1 MLKFS
6 EVFKNKTF
14 LLAFLIIAFLAVGG
28 LVIFNKTKAQSDCS
42 SYTNQI
48 DCYDAGC
55 WWDTKTKTCKEPST
69 PTPTKTPTSTP
80 TPTPTGCASYTN
92 QEDCLD
98 AICDWDT
105 KTGTCK
111 ELPTSTC
118 PTSQETYSNEGANW
132 SYNSGCYNASSKT
145 STNLNKKFVPPTSY
159 VHLYSSSLPSMTL
172 SNCSG
177 SQMKTQA
184 CFVPTPNNGGFV
196 PYFVKQASSYTFNN
210 VCSSCTMS
218 GAIQSSGGINRA
230 YMNNVSCGSRS
241 TAPVI
246 NLYQTTETSASA
258 QYQHSVSVTSGSW
271 TGYSN
276 LSGKIT
282 QIDFSADK
290 SKLSKLG
297 DPVTLTFK
305 VVNAPTTATGGGG
318 GGTGRTR
325 QTYTGGNTIEDFL
338 NWYYNTGGQFYFNDS
353 NNTLSIL
360 NKSFK
365 NSFNAIKDLF
375 AHFSVFGDSQRA
387 LALESYNNQTDC
399 LAHGCDWIPTGY
411 YNDWTQSY
419 YTCVCPGNISI
430 STPVPAPSSQALLA
444 LYIGNA
450 TCKPQGDDPSCP
462 FHPNSWYV
470 ILPPQGSKAKAPTA
484 FLELPNPGYSIKN
497 IFHQLF
503 GFLLPNSQ
511 AADITTFSD
520 TWGPVSLTVYP
531 QSATNFYLAVWGL
544 TGDGV
549 GYLLSDPVQVD
560 FAATV
565 NPFVDLKVQKSPG
578 HEFTDDLVWINSG
591 DDVVLKWTSN
601 DVNSCSA
608 TSTPP
613 NSQWSNSV
621 PTQGEVTIGN
631 ITASTTFLI
640 ICQGVNGK
648 QVQDSVQVSIGK
660 PPTKWVDLVGPS
672 TVQQGSP
679 VTLTWTSSGVKSC
692 VASSTPANSYW
703 TGTKPTNG
711 TTTIPSLNQT
721 TTFSINCDNGVATD
735 SITVTAVPQVATIN
749 VKVLLDGK
757 EWTGPVSYQLSGPTP
772 ITGNAPQSFNV
783 QITNSKGDLYTLI
796 YSSGGPKDAA
806 FVGQETQSVVVKPGD
821 NVTLT
826 LPFSTQH
833 LCQIYV
839 KAFNQDTEW
848 NGNLSY
854 ILIGPTVLTANNVPY
869 TFSAV
874 PPGVYY
880 ISYISGGPAA
890 NFVGVKEGNALTCPS
905 DGSIDFSLLFGTAPS
920 PTPILPPQE
929 VGNNPPTAKIGC
941 VADDPVNC
949 VGTIDG
955 DPNTPTITLYNAS
968 TDPDRDIRVCQWT
981 VSGPQQLSKTDCSPV
996 LIFDR
1001 EGTYTIQLTVIDSL
1015 NHKNSTTITAI
1026 VQSVKTLTPKF
1037 VWDPQVPV
1045 VQKETYFYD
1054 RSLTPTGTTL
1064 KTWSWTFED
1073 GNPAT
1078 STEPN
1083 PVVIFNSTGQKN
1095 VTLQVKNSA
1104 GETKTINQL
1113 IDVRPAAPQWKEVI
1127 PK

>member
-1 MLKFS
+1 
-6 EVFKNKTF
+6 
-14 LLAFLIIAFLAVGG
+14 
-28 LVIFNKTKAQSDCS
+28 
-42 SYTNQI
+42 
-48 DCYDAGC
+48 
-55 WWDTKTKTCKEPST
+55 
-69 PTPTKTPTSTP
+69 
-80 TPTPTGCASYTN
+80 
-92 QEDCLD
+92 
-98 AICDWDT
+98 
-105 KTGTCK
+105 
-111 ELPTSTC
+111 
-118 PTSQETYSNEGANW
+118 
-132 SYNSGCYNASSKT
+132 
-145 STNLNKKFVPPTSY
+145 
-159 VHLYSSSLPSMTL
+159 
-172 SNCSG
+172 
-177 SQMKTQA
+177 
-184 CFVPTPNNGGFV
+184 
-196 PYFVKQASSYTFNN
+196 
-210 VCSSCTMS
+210 
-218 GAIQSSGGINRA
+218 
-230 YMNNVSCGSRS
+230 
-241 TAPVI
+241 
-246 NLYQTTETSASA
+246 
-258 QYQHSVSVTSGSW
+258 
-271 TGYSN
+271 
-276 LSGKIT
+276 
-282 QIDFSADK
+282 
-290 SKLSKLG
+290 
-297 DPVTLTFK
+297 
-305 VVNAPTTATGGGG
+305 
-318 GGTGRTR
+318 
-325 QTYTGGNTIEDFL
+325 
-338 NWYYNTGGQFYFNDS
+338 
-353 NNTLSIL
+353 
-360 NKSFK
+360 
-365 NSFNAIKDLF
+365 
-375 AHFSVFGDSQRA
+375 VFGDSQRA

-399 LAHGCDWIPTGY
+399 LAHGCDWIPTSY

-419 YTCVCPGNISI
+419 YTCVCPGNTSI
-430 STPVPAPSSQALLA
+430 STPVPAPSAQALLA
-444 LYIGNA
+444 VYIGNA

-470 ILPPQGSKAKAPTA
+470 VLPPQSPTYT
-484 FLELPNPGYSIKN
+484 LPPEPTITLTPTPSLTPTPTPLSNCSTYDDDPKDCANAGCYWNTQTNTCEPSSLPVLPKLPHFASAIKN
-497 IFHQLF
+497 LFNQLF

-511 AADITTFSD
+511 AADITNFSD

-578 HEFTDDLVWINSG
+578 FDFTDGPVWINSG
-591 DDVVLKWTSN
+591 DDVVLQWTSN

-613 NSQWSNSV
+613 NSQWSGQVALKNE
-621 PTQGEVTIGN
+621 GLTISD

-648 QVQDSVQVSIGK
+648 QVQDSVQVTIGK
-660 PPTKWVDLVGPS
+660 VPKWVDLTGPS
-672 TVQQGSP
+672 TVQQGTD

-703 TGTKPTNG
+703 TTNTKLNLPNG
-711 TTTIPSLNQT
+711 TATIPSLQDT
-721 TTFSINCDNGVATD
+721 TTFSINCDDGAATD
-735 SITVTAVPQVATIN
+735 GLTVTAVPQVATIN

-772 ITGNAPQSFNV
+772 VTGNAPQSFNV
-783 QITNSKGDLYTLI
+783 QITNSQGDLYTLT

-854 ILIGPTVLTANNVPY
+854 ILIGPTVLTSNNVPY

-996 LIFDR
+996 LIFDQ
-1001 EGTYTIQLTVIDSL
+1001 EGTYTIKLTVIDSL
-1015 NHKNSTTITAI
+1015 NHENSTTITAT
-1026 VQSVKTLTPKF
+1026 VKSVTELIPKF
-1037 VWDPQVPV
+1037 AWDPQVPV
-1045 VQKETYFYD
+1045 VQKETHFYD

-1064 KTWSWTFED
+1064 KTWYWTFED

-1095 VTLQVKNSA
+1095 VTLQVKNST